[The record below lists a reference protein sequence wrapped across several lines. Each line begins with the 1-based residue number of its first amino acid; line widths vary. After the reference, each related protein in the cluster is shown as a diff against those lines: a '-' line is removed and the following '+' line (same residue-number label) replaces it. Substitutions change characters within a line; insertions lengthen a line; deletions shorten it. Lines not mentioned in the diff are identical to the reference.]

1 MRRVFS
7 SVIALATVLLAG
19 CGESKPFP
27 RVDFPVASGHYVQFY
42 QGAGAKVYAEFS
54 RVDKAGQA
62 QSLVSGL
69 WHGRFN
75 LSNGVENETL
85 YLNECG
91 ILVTFHR
98 GDVDVVRTTYDV
110 NSYVQRDACPLNPL
124 PANWIAVGPG
134 ALIGTTK

>member
-1 MRRVFS
+1 M
-7 SVIALATVLLAG
+7 
-19 CGESKPFP
+19 
-27 RVDFPVASGHYVQFY
+27 QFY
-42 QGAGAKVYAEFS
+42 LGPGAKVYAEFS

>member
-1 MRRVFS
+1 
-7 SVIALATVLLAG
+7 
-19 CGESKPFP
+19 
-27 RVDFPVASGHYVQFY
+27 
-42 QGAGAKVYAEFS
+42 
-54 RVDKAGQA
+54 VDKAGQA